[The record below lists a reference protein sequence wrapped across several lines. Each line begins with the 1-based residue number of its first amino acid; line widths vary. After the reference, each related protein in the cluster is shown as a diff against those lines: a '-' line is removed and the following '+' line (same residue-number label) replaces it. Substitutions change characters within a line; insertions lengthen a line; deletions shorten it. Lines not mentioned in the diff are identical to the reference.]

1 MNGRKFS
8 SSSFFQ
14 DIINLNE
21 PPNAPHGHSQGL
33 STISPCLGPVT
44 FMEEKQASDLFSLL
58 NLVLSLGRITG
69 TQVFSSSLQRVEHR
83 TFPSRRS

>member
-1 MNGRKFS
+1 MNGRKF

-21 PPNAPHGHSQGL
+21 PPNSPMDIVKASAPTTS
-33 STISPCLGPVT
+33 CLRPVT
-44 FMEEKQASDLFSLL
+44 FMEEKQALDLFSPL

-69 TQVFSSSLQRVEHR
+69 TQVFSSSFQRVEHR